1 MEVMAMLL
9 RQMEYFLAAVTYKSF
24 SEAAKQ
30 CYVSQPAFSFQIKQL
45 EEEIGVKLI
54 NRNNC
59 RFSLTTAGEKFY
71 EPCKKI
77 VSEIH
82 ALKNN
87 MQEEA
92 EKYSIPQYKI
102 GCRTSYNVRYI
113 LSTVNRLN
121 KHTVAYH
128 IDVVY
133 GDHWQM
139 MSMLENHELDMVIS
153 SDRPYKTSRLCSEV
167 IDNLGLA
174 VCVPQHSPLAKKT
187 SVNTE
192 DLKGHT
198 CCLVVDHQFE
208 EQEKKHFQQLLNFN
222 GNFYIAG
229 DLLSSITKVI
239 NDMGPVFMPVAD
251 NKNIQQYCSGL
262 TKLLPLSKNGEVIK
276 IPYKIFWLK
285 NNSKPE
291 IESIVHHI
299 IDLIYDH

>member
-1 MEVMAMLL
+1 MLL
-9 RQMEYFLAAVTYKSF
+9 RQMEYFLAAVSYKSF

-45 EEEIGVKLI
+45 EEEMGVKLI

-59 RFSLTTAGEKFY
+59 SFSLTAAGEKFY

-77 VSEIH
+77 IGEIH
-82 ALKNN
+82 ALRTN

-92 EKYSIPQYKI
+92 EKCSIPQYKI
-102 GCRTSYNVRYI
+102 GCRTSYDVRYI

-128 IDVVY
+128 IDIVY
-133 GDHWQM
+133 GDHWQL
-139 MSMLENHELDMVIS
+139 MSMLENQELDMVIS
-153 SDRPYKTSRLCSEV
+153 SDRPAKTSHLCSEV
-167 IDNLGLA
+167 LDELSLA
-174 VCVPQHSPLAKKT
+174 ICVPQHSILAKKT
-187 SVNTE
+187 SVDAE
-192 DLKGHT
+192 DLKGQT
-198 CCLVVDHQFE
+198 CCLAVDRQFV

-239 NDMGPVFMPVAD
+239 NGMDPVFMPVAD

-262 TKLLPLSKNGEVIK
+262 TKLLPITKNGDFIR

-285 NNSKPE
+285 KGSKPGT
-291 IESIVHHI
+291 ESIAHHLL
-299 IDLIYDH
+299 DLMYDK